1 MVNYKIRRAVEEDND
16 DLVPLIDLY
25 SKRLV
30 ELYGNYYIAE
40 ILTRHKDS
48 GMGLTINYYNGEAII
63 LCLCN
68 FVAAA
73 PPPRRRVVVSVSTKI
88 SCANITRS
96 IWSQSRP
103 RFLR

>member
-48 GMGLTINYYNGEAII
+48 GKVLQLFNIHYSIYRSTYHPSKIIKNFNLIYLLLNDKKCSQYYDTNI
-63 LCLCN
+63 L
-68 FVAAA
+68 
-73 PPPRRRVVVSVSTKI
+73 
-88 SCANITRS
+88 NIM
-96 IWSQSRP
+96 I
-103 RFLR
+103 